1 MISNKKNRFPH
12 YYYNKTAFARTSQLL
27 VESSHW
33 QKWPPCTTPSSTV
46 YYRARRRSEID
57 DPHDD
62 HGPSTTATSAAR
74 RPSADGRPSI
84 NACVLARMQKSTI
97 LTTTTDHRPSTI
109 NGMSKSV
116 NKWPSYGILLI
127 LAKMAA
133 AAILFS
139 SSTSDFKIFMLN
151 MLICICGSNFINIL

>member
-1 MISNKKNRFPH
+1 
-12 YYYNKTAFARTSQLL
+12 

-74 RPSADGRPSI
+74 RLGRPS
-84 NACVLARMQKSTI
+84 AFGRRAAFDQRMRVGTHAEI
-97 LTTTTDHRPSTI
+97 DDPHDDHRPSTI

-133 AAILFS
+133 AAILFP

-151 MLICICGSNFINIL
+151 MLICICGSNFINIR

>member
-1 MISNKKNRFPH
+1 MSDRLYSRLQPA
-12 YYYNKTAFARTSQLL
+12 YQNKTAYARTSQLL

-62 HGPSTTATSAAR
+62 H
-74 RPSADGRPSI
+74 
-84 NACVLARMQKSTI
+84 
-97 LTTTTDHRPSTI
+97 RPSTI

-133 AAILFS
+133 AAILFP

-151 MLICICGSNFINIL
+151 MLICICGSNFINITTTTTTDHTWLITRRSQTLPPLSPRPSGARTKGRF